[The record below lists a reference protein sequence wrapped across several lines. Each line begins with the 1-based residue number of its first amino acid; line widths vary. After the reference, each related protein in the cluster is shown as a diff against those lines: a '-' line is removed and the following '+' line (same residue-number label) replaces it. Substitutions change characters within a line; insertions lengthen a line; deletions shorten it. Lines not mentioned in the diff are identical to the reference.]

1 MPRSVLDWIKHST
14 RVKGRL
20 LLAKRISYI
29 LLYPTRFISQGQG
42 VEQVRMIRDEIEK
55 RVHNLVQLDWASL
68 QDIVETSDP
77 EPTVSVGIEQQAMLA
92 GRIGSAVLS

>member
-1 MPRSVLDWIKHST
+1 MISCVGRDHS
-14 RVKGRL
+14 K
-20 LLAKRISYI
+20 
-29 LLYPTRFISQGQG
+29 PTRRYG
-42 VEQVRMIRDEIEK
+42 VFGTWLEGARLWPGAPWRC
-55 RVHNLVQLDWASL
+55 QLDWASF